1 MSFKKNLDPSEKS
14 FTSFTVNKKFS
25 FTERDSGSG
34 FFSVPIIKGTDAN
47 LHGFSISTATSKTVS
62 SSVFYKTPTY
72 HVINQLYYKD
82 IRNMLGYIDLIR
94 GVPNISSSNAI
105 VEYTSTNQ
113 LEDTTLKLR
122 RPYTRQLGSTATV
135 ISVPQKFYGENIKP
149 GSIKITDNST
159 DVTLI
164 LVDDERGNIYDI
176 DYSGSYASN
185 TPTTKD
191 SGSLVGNVF
200 YNDGLIVITSTKK
213 PYNTV
218 ATLEGSD
225 GFSVDFE
232 STQTIYQ
239 REYVCSIEENEFQFT
254 NNKSARVG
262 RSGSVALGSFENY
275 NTQYTKTTED
285 DFPYP
290 IIGYATSSYKT
301 TGFNIGTEFIGE
313 TTHSEFAPYI
323 TNVGLYNDRNELV
336 AIGKPAAP
344 IKNEKDLAITFV
356 VRFDTN

>member
-1 MSFKKNLDPSEKS
+1 MSLKKNLDPSDKS

-25 FTERDSGSG
+25 FTEKDSGSG
-34 FFSVPIIKGTDAN
+34 VFAVPIVRGTDAN
-47 LHGFSISTATSKTVS
+47 LHGFSTSTASSKTIS
-62 SSVFYKTPTY
+62 GSVFYKTPTY

-82 IRNMLGYIDLIR
+82 IRNMLGYIDLFR
-94 GVPNISSSNAI
+94 GVPATENA
-105 VEYTSTNQ
+105 VQEYTSTNQ
-113 LEDTTLKLR
+113 LENTSIKLR

-135 ISVPQKFYGENIKP
+135 ISLPQKFYGERLKP
-149 GSIKITDNST
+149 GSIKLIDNST
-159 DVTLI
+159 DVTLT
-164 LVDDERGNIYDI
+164 LRDDKRGNLYDV
-176 DYSGSYASN
+176 DYSGSYSKR
-185 TPTTKD
+185 TPDAKG

-200 YNDGLIVITSTKK
+200 YNDGLIVITDTSK

-218 ATLEGSD
+218 GTLEGVD
-225 GFSVDFE
+225 GFRVNFE

-254 NNKSARVG
+254 NNKTARVG
-262 RSGSVALGSFENY
+262 QSGSVAIGPYQNY

-285 DFPYP
+285 DFPYRLL
-290 IIGYATSSYKT
+290 GYATSSYPT
-301 TGFNIGTEFIGE
+301 AGFNIGTEFIGE